1 MKYLLA
7 CFIIPAAQ
15 MLFVVAIVLGAL
27 LFGVGNLLGRM
38 RPEKSPTK
46 SKIPPRGSSQSM

>member
-46 SKIPPRGSSQSM
+46 SKIPPRGASQSM